1 MIASDGIC
9 QPDEPVGIFVV
20 IAEARVRADPDS
32 APPVLRETI
41 YRIVDQAGGI
51 AVVVAKHLESVSVI
65 PVQPVSRSEPEE
77 PARVLVDAP
86 DSALG
91 EAVVDGEMR

>member
-1 MIASDGIC
+1 MIASDGIG
-9 QPDEPVGIFVV
+9 QPDEPVGLFVV
-20 IAEARVRADPDS
+20 IAEACVRAHPDS
-32 APPVLRETI
+32 APPVLRETL

-51 AVVVAKHLESVSVI
+51 AIVVTKYLESVSVI
-65 PVQPVSRSEPEE
+65 SVQPVSRSEPEE

-86 DSALG
+86 DRALG